1 MWVRVRVDVW
11 VCGCMG
17 ESVSM
22 GVGVCVSEAAL
33 GGTGAQGAVRK
44 IGNNRASIF
53 LPVLLNYLNLY
64 SKHITFTVGKR
75 PFLLC
80 PAEMVLRVCL
90 TRPSLTSESQR
101 T

>member
-1 MWVRVRVDVW
+1 
-11 VCGCMG
+11 MG
-17 ESVSM
+17 ESVSV

-75 PFLLC
+75 HFC
-80 PAEMVLRVCL
+80 FVLQKWC
-90 TRPSLTSESQR
+90 
-101 T
+101 